1 MKYLNL
7 YKNFKISIICEK
19 YGIENYTINRDGSID
34 VDGNVFLGSIPHLV
48 FKFLRKLPLK
58 FNRVSGDFYINEN
71 KLTTLEGSPKSV
83 SGDFYCGSNLLT
95 TLEYAPKEV
104 GGDFECN
111 HNMLKTLKGGPK
123 IVGGNFNCRYNELT
137 SLEGAPKVGGDFNC
151 IFNPFP
157 QLIYDNYEYIK
168 EIIKWQD
175 EYNIW
180 RGGKIDKFRF
190 KEMMIDIKEELQ

>member
-83 SGDFYCGSNLLT
+83 SGDFYCFDNL
-95 TLEYAPKEV
+95 
-104 GGDFECN
+104 
-111 HNMLKTLKGGPK
+111 
-123 IVGGNFNCRYNELT
+123 LT
-137 SLEGAPKVGGDFNC
+137 SLEGCPATIGGSFSCHSNNKQFSKEDVRSLYKVKRD
-151 IFNPFP
+151 
-157 QLIYDNYEYIK
+157 IYI
-168 EIIKWQD
+168 
-175 EYNIW
+175 
-180 RGGKIDKFRF
+180 
-190 KEMMIDIKEELQ
+190 